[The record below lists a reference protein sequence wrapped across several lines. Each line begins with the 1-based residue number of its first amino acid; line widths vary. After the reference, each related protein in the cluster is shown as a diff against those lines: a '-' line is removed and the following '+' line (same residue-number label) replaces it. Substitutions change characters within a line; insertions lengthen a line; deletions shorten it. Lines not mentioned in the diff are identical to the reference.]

1 MRKLIFGGLLCTL
14 PALSGCV
21 SVKPWLWNPPPKSI
35 TVPKQLTLKGD
46 IFGVAQVVV
55 PAGTYNYL
63 GATEDFFVY
72 VSSSET
78 KFRLRGFRDNGA
90 DSGFILSRRLDS
102 VWAAEVFRNT
112 DQLGSMTGIPAW
124 ANGSSIEKCGLS
136 AAPLGPPLSR
146 ENRLLIGLPAEYPA
160 PR

>member
-1 MRKLIFGGLLCTL
+1 MRKLIFSGLLCTL
-14 PALSGCV
+14 LALSGCV

-35 TVPKQLTLKGD
+35 IVPKQLTLKGD

-55 PAGTYNYL
+55 PAGTYTYL

-78 KFRLRGFRDNGA
+78 KFRLRGFRDNDA
-90 DSGFILSRRLDS
+90 DSGFILSRRLDA

-112 DQLGSMTGIPAW
+112 DQLGNMTGLPAW
-124 ANGSSIEKCGLS
+124 ANGSNIEKYGLS